1 MWIYSIPFEVEL
13 SSGLFTDATEDFQ
26 SDANKSSYKNRMVI
40 FIFYFQF

>member
-26 SDANKSSYKNRMVI
+26 SDANKSSCKDRM
-40 FIFYFQF
+40 